1 MLMTERIQQK
11 LTTIAK
17 IAQVY
22 CRACHAKRTGLCE
35 ECAELLDYVSL
46 RLSHCPFLP
55 DRPVCAKCL
64 AHCYKAD
71 KREKIHRVMRFA
83 GPRMIFVDPAAAI
96 RHLISLRSKPSPA
109 VRQAMKRRELQQK
122 TEDKNAP

>member
-55 DRPVCAKCL
+55 DRQVCAKCL

-71 KREKIHRVMRFA
+71 KREKIHRGDALRRAAHDLCRPCGGDKTPDQPAFETQSGRPA
-83 GPRMIFVDPAAAI
+83 GDETPRT
-96 RHLISLRSKPSPA
+96 S
-109 VRQAMKRRELQQK
+109 
-122 TEDKNAP
+122 TENRG